1 MGLNLALSCFGDD
14 FSKACGIFM
23 TGKRKVIYHILYP
36 VVNSDQSIAL
46 KCEET
51 SEFVS
56 LSGKVALSKRDIDKR
71 RLDSQ
76 PTRLVGISVQS

>member
-1 MGLNLALSCFGDD
+1 
-14 FSKACGIFM
+14 M

-36 VVNSDQSIAL
+36 VVNSDQSIGL

-56 LSGKVALSKRDIDKR
+56 LSGKDIDKR